1 MKRGLVIL
9 AIVSAIWACK
19 SQQATVV
26 EEDVTLQSESG
37 LDSLSGLKN
46 GPNLMYVKAHCTSCH
61 SAKMITMNRF
71 TREGW
76 KDKIRWMQKTQN
88 LWDLGE
94 AEPLVLDYL
103 EQNYAPE
110 PQQARRKNL
119 EGVEW
124 YELN

>member
-1 MKRGLVIL
+1 MKKLLLIISTL
-9 AIVSAIWACK
+9 CFFWACK
-19 SQQATVV
+19 SQQASLA
-26 EEDVTLQSESG
+26 EGSDENMG
-37 LDSLSGLKN
+37 GIDSLTGLVIA
-46 GPNLMYVKAHCTSCH
+46 PNLMYVKAHCTSCH

-71 TREGW
+71 TRDGW
-76 KDKIRWMQKTQN
+76 KEKIQWMQKTQN

-103 EQNYAPE
+103 EKNYAPG

-124 YELN
+124 YELD